1 MLEILGDAGN
11 SFTKWLQNYD
21 NDLVRVLSAEM
32 EWGGYAKWRGETV
45 FDMVGLNSS
54 VNYAVLLA
62 ILLNYCC

>member
-1 MLEILGDAGN
+1 MLEILGDTGN

-32 EWGGYAKWRGETV
+32 EWGGYAKWRGGTV

>member
-1 MLEILGDAGN
+1 
-11 SFTKWLQNYD
+11 
-21 NDLVRVLSAEM
+21 M
-32 EWGGYAKWRGETV
+32 ECGGYAKWRGGTV